1 LKGVSL
7 HRGKWYATIGLKGR
21 KHFLG
26 YFETPAEAHAAYAKA
41 ARKLFGKFARTE

>member
-1 LKGVSL
+1 M
-7 HRGKWYATIGLKGR
+7 KGR

-26 YFETPAEAHAAYAKA
+26 YFDTPQEAHAAYAKA